1 MSVALAI
8 VAVLYFDNNTNNADL
23 DVMKK
28 GFADMLVTDL
38 SSVKEISVV
47 EREKLEALLSE
58 LKLQKTKYFDPA
70 TAQKLGRGL
79 GATHAV
85 TGSFAAL
92 DPEMRIDIRLIEIQ
106 SGKVVVAD
114 KVIGKKTDLFALESE
129 LVRKFTEGLDV
140 KLAGKAPASKTR
152 VPSLDSLL
160 DYSKSV
166 DLADQGK
173 IEDAN
178 EAMNKVVRASPTF
191 VLARLRLEE
200 LKKKLGASKE
210 RRVEVIGQG
219 LEELIASTEA
229 HLKGD
234 FASLELSAA
243 KEYLAYRSIRGH
255 LILRGLKQYLPKK
268 GQRVIL
274 PGKEKEALA
283 AIRAYAANLELNAR
297 ELEAYAAKH
306 TVKYPNNTQY
316 LDTSYRV
323 TEEDSR
329 RLRAAGMDGDVIG
342 TPFQARLALADFL
355 LLGAGDDSSDDRI
368 YGLSPAPAEL
378 DPKLAAAGWEAIK
391 RAWELG
397 DERAKSDH
405 KQDFD
410 AIRALQQ
417 WGEAL
422 VLRNK
427 TEEAI
432 AKWQEAL
439 DRYPTS
445 TQFGQV
451 ERRIKIELGM
461 EFYASHDDFAK
472 FPAAVEACD
481 DMGMRKGIGETM
493 AHRVRTQGMAAVPV
507 LVAEIEKACKD
518 SKLRSHFWEYL
529 YSHTALF
536 AGGIEHC
543 ALFEV
548 FMKKYLE
555 VGGSQSSV
563 DAYRKNYA
571 GSCAK

>member
-1 MSVALAI
+1 MSAALAI
-8 VAVLYFDNNTNNADL
+8 VAVLYFDNNTNHADL

-92 DPEMRIDIRLIEIQ
+92 DPEMRIDIRMIEIA

-114 KVIGKKTDLFALESE
+114 KVVGKKTDLFALESE
-129 LVRKFTEGLDV
+129 LVRKFTGGLDL
-140 KLAGKAPASKTR
+140 KLAPVSKTR

-178 EAMNKVVRASPTF
+178 EAMNKVVRAAPTF
-191 VLARLRLEE
+191 VLARLKLDE

-210 RRVEVIGQG
+210 RRVEAIGQG
-219 LEELIASTEA
+219 VEELVASTEA
-229 HLKGD
+229 HLKPS
-234 FASLELSAA
+234 FVSLELDAA
-243 KEYLAYRSIRGH
+243 KEYLAYRSVRGL
-255 LILRGLKQYLPKK
+255 LILRSLKRFLPKK

-283 AIRAYAANLELNAR
+283 LIRAYAANVELNAR

-306 TVKYPNNTQY
+306 TVTYPNNIRY

-323 TEEDSR
+323 TEEDAR
-329 RLRAAGMDGDVIG
+329 RLRAAGMDGDVFG
-342 TPFQARLALADFL
+342 SPFQARLALADFL
-355 LLGAGDDSSDDRI
+355 LLGSADDSSDERI
-368 YGLSPAPAEL
+368 YGISPAPAEL
-378 DPKLAAAGWEAIK
+378 DPKLAAAGWEAVK

-397 DERAKSDH
+397 DERAKADV
-405 KQDFD
+405 KQDYD
-410 AIRALQQ
+410 AIRALQL

-481 DMGMRKGIGETM
+481 DMGLRKGIGETL

-507 LVAEIEKACKD
+507 LVAEVEKACRD
-518 SKLRSHFWEYL
+518 SKLRPHFWEYL

-536 AGGIEHC
+536 AGGVEHC
-543 ALFEV
+543 LLFEEL
-548 FMKKYLE
+548 MKKYLAT
-555 VGGSQSSV
+555 GGSQSSV